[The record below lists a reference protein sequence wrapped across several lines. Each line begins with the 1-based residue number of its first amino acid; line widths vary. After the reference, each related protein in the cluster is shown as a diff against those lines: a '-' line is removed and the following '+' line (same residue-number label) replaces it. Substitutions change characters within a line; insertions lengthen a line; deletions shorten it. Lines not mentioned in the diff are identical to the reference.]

1 MSDTRWLNPEEQQ
14 TWRTFLA
21 AIQLLE
27 AQLDRELQADAGI
40 PLAYYVILAMLSESP
55 GRAARMSDLAE
66 ITQSSRSRLSHAVA
80 KLEELGWVERV
91 ECPED
96 RRGAYAV
103 LTGKGFA
110 VLEKAAHGHVEAVR
124 THLFDQLTPDQVNQL
139 RGISEAL
146 VRHLRPEAA
155 AGSASHR

>member
-1 MSDTRWLNPEEQQ
+1 VSDTRWLNPEEQQ

-27 AQLDRELQADAGI
+27 AQLDRELQ
-40 PLAYYVILAMLSESP
+40 AMLSESP

-124 THLFDQLTPDQVNQL
+124 THLFDQLTPEQVNQL